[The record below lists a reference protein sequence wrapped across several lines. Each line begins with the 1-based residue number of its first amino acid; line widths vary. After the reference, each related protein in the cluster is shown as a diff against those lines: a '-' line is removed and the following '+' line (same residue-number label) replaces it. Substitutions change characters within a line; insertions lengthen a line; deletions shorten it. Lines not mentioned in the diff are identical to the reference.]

1 MNTPHN
7 PSTQPQDQPDYQ
19 QPVAYD
25 AEGRPLYAHPPV
37 QTPTPSQMP
46 TPEPVVPEVPQ
57 PVAPQLVQMV
67 RPLDPPKQEM
77 TAEVK
82 KRHDE
87 SLKKYPYLNLSDGE
101 FVIRDMRRHPIGLFL
116 PMLIGTVLLVITLSF
131 MFLYD
136 SLVDTAAL
144 SGPAADP
151 AAIIFPGILFCAL
164 VAMGMYIAY
173 YVYTHNK
180 FFLTN
185 ESVIQEIQT
194 NLFSRHEQTV
204 SLGSIEDA
212 SYRQK
217 GVIQYLFHY
226 GSIRLSTEGDETTY
240 RFTYVTNP
248 KEHIAVLNNAV
259 EAFKLGRPV
268 HPHDN

>member
-1 MNTPHN
+1 MNPHTTPDA
-7 PSTQPQDQPDYQ
+7 PQPQPDIEGEYH

-25 AEGRPLYAHPPV
+25 AQGRPLYAHPPAQPV
-37 QTPTPSQMP
+37 TSQP
-46 TPEPVVPEVPQ
+46 APEPVPQ
-57 PVAPQLVQMV
+57 AAPQLVQVV
-67 RPLDPPKQEM
+67 RPLDPPKHEM
-77 TAEVK
+77 TPEVK
-82 KRHDE
+82 ARHDE
-87 SLKKYPYLNLSDGE
+87 SLRKYPYLNLSDGE

-116 PMLIGTVLLVITLSF
+116 PMLIGTILLIMTLSF
-131 MFLYD
+131 IFLYETI
-136 SLVDTAAL
+136 VDTASL
-144 SGPAADP
+144 RGPAADP
-151 AAIIFPGILFCAL
+151 ASIIFPGILFCAL
-164 VAMGMYIAY
+164 ICIGMYVAY

-185 ESVIQEIQT
+185 ESVIQEIQA

-217 GVIQYLFHY
+217 GIIQYLFHY

-240 RFTYVTNP
+240 RFTYVANP
-248 KEHIAVLNNAV
+248 KEHIAALNNAV

-268 HPHDN
+268 NPHDN